1 MIIFLRHAQ
10 AENNAKRILAG
21 RTEGVHLTKTGIEQ
35 AEQIAKYLKPLD
47 ISAIYSSPIERASH
61 TAEIVAKNN
70 SLDHNLDDRLTEI
83 EMGKFTRMNYDDMF
97 AKYGNI
103 FLKFYENDPV
113 IAEHEVETF
122 PDVQKRVLDMVDH
135 VLKKHNN
142 ENVILVTHMDPIK
155 SMLAKVMNL
164 LPETLFEL
172 IIANASLTIIKE
184 QDKKFSLSAINAM
197 NIDRYYQ
204 TWYPKSSINF
214 KLYRSATQSNDNE
227 QNISIINHHCD
238 FMHNPNN

>member
-10 AENNAKRILAG
+10 AENNTKRILAG
-21 RTEGVHLTKTGIEQ
+21 RTEGVPLTKTGIEQ
-35 AEQIAKYLKPLD
+35 AERIAKYLASID
-47 ISAIYSSPIERASH
+47 ISAIYSSPIERAKH
-61 TAEIVAKNN
+61 TAEIVAESC
-70 SLDHNLDDRLTEI
+70 SLDVALDERLTEI
-83 EMGKFTRMNYDDMF
+83 DMGKFTRMNYDDMF

-113 IAEHEVETF
+113 ISEHEVETF
-122 PDVQKRVLDMVDH
+122 PNVQKRVLDLVDH

-164 LPETLFEL
+164 VPETLFEL
-172 IIANASLTIIKE
+172 IIANASLTIVKE

-197 NIDRYYQ
+197 DVDRYHQ
-204 TWYPKSSINF
+204 TW
-214 KLYRSATQSNDNE
+214 
-227 QNISIINHHCD
+227 
-238 FMHNPNN
+238 

>member
-35 AEQIAKYLKPLD
+35 AEQIAKYLEPLD

-61 TAEIVAKNN
+61 TAEIVAKSK
-70 SLDHNLDDRLTEI
+70 SLGCELDDRLVEI
-83 EMGKFTRMNYDDMF
+83 DMGKFTHMNYEDMF

-103 FLKFYENDPV
+103 FLKFYDNDSV

-122 PDVQKRVLDMVDH
+122 PEVQRRVLDMVNH
-135 VLKKHNN
+135 VVEKHKN

-155 SMLAKVMNL
+155 SMLAKVMDL
-164 LPETLFEL
+164 RPKTLFEL
-172 IIANASLTIIKE
+172 VIENASLTIINE
-184 QDKKFSLSAINAM
+184 QDGKFSLSAINAM
-197 NIDRYYQ
+197 DIDRYYQ
-204 TWYPKSSINF
+204 TW
-214 KLYRSATQSNDNE
+214 
-227 QNISIINHHCD
+227 
-238 FMHNPNN
+238 

>member
-10 AENNAKRILAG
+10 AENNTKRILAG
-21 RTEGVHLTKTGIEQ
+21 RTEGVPLTKTGIEQ
-35 AEQIAKYLKPLD
+35 AERIAKYLASID

-61 TAEIVAKNN
+61 TAEIVAKNR
-70 SLDHNLDDRLTEI
+70 SLEVVLDERLTEI
-83 EMGKFTRMNYDDMF
+83 DMGKFTRMNYDDMF

-113 IAEHEVETF
+113 ISEHEVETF
-122 PDVQKRVLDMVDH
+122 PDVQKRVLDMVDD

-164 LPETLFEL
+164 IPVTLFEL

-184 QDKKFSLSAINAM
+184 QDKIFSLSAINAM
-197 NIDRYYQ
+197 NIDRYYH
-204 TWYPKSSINF
+204 T
-214 KLYRSATQSNDNE
+214 
-227 QNISIINHHCD
+227 
-238 FMHNPNN
+238 

>member
-10 AENNAKRILAG
+10 AKNNTERILAG
-21 RTEGVHLTKTGIEQ
+21 RTEGVPLTKTGIEQ

-61 TAEIVAKNN
+61 TAEIVAKNC
-70 SLDHNLDDRLTEI
+70 SLEVVLDERLTEI
-83 EMGKFTRMNYDDMF
+83 DMGKFTRMNYDDMF

-103 FLKFYENDPV
+103 FLKFYENNPV
-113 IAEHEVETF
+113 ISEHEVETF

-164 LPETLFEL
+164 VPETLFEL
-172 IIANASLTIIKE
+172 VIANASLTIIKE
-184 QDKKFSLSAINAM
+184 QDKIFSLSAINAM
-197 NIDRYYQ
+197 NIDRYYH
-204 TWYPKSSINF
+204 T
-214 KLYRSATQSNDNE
+214 
-227 QNISIINHHCD
+227 
-238 FMHNPNN
+238 

>member
-61 TAEIVAKNN
+61 TAEIVAKNR
-70 SLDHNLDDRLTEI
+70 SLEVVLDERLTEI
-83 EMGKFTRMNYDDMF
+83 DMGKFTRMNYDDMF

-122 PDVQKRVLDMVDH
+122 PQVQSRILNMVNH
-135 VLKKHNN
+135 LVEKHKN

-155 SMLAKVMNL
+155 SMLSTVMDL
-164 LPETLFEL
+164 RPKALFEL

-197 NIDRYYQ
+197 NVDRYYQ
-204 TWYPKSSINF
+204 TW
-214 KLYRSATQSNDNE
+214 
-227 QNISIINHHCD
+227 
-238 FMHNPNN
+238 

>member
-10 AENNAKRILAG
+10 AENNTERILAG

-35 AEQIAKYLKPLD
+35 AERIAKYLKPLD

-122 PDVQKRVLDMVDH
+122 PQVQSRILDMVNH
-135 VLKKHNN
+135 IVEKHKN

-155 SMLAKVMNL
+155 SMLSTVMDL
-164 LPETLFEL
+164 KPKSLFEL

-204 TWYPKSSINF
+204 TW
-214 KLYRSATQSNDNE
+214 
-227 QNISIINHHCD
+227 
-238 FMHNPNN
+238 

>member
-10 AENNAKRILAG
+10 AENNTKRILAG
-21 RTEGVHLTKTGIEQ
+21 RTEGVHLTKAGIEQ
-35 AEQIAKYLKPLD
+35 AESIAKYLKSLY

-70 SLDHNLDDRLTEI
+70 SLDYELDDRITEI
-83 EMGKFTRMNYDDMF
+83 DMGRFTRMNYDDMF

-122 PDVQKRVLDMVDH
+122 LEVQRRILDMVTD
-135 VLKKHNN
+135 VVKKHKN

-155 SMLAKVMNL
+155 SMLSIVMDL
-164 LPETLFEL
+164 KPKTLFEL

-184 QDKKFSLSAINAM
+184 HENKFSLSAINAM
-197 NIDRYYQ
+197 DIDRYYQ
-204 TWYPKSSINF
+204 TW
-214 KLYRSATQSNDNE
+214 
-227 QNISIINHHCD
+227 
-238 FMHNPNN
+238 

>member
-1 MIIFLRHAQ
+1 MIIILRHAQ
-10 AENNAKRILAG
+10 AENNTKRILAG
-21 RTEGVHLTKTGIEQ
+21 RTEGIPLTKTGVQQ
-35 AEQIAKYLKPLD
+35 AERISEYLKPLD

-83 EMGKFTRMNYDDMF
+83 DMGKFTRMKYDDMF

-103 FLKFYENDPV
+103 FLKFYENNPV

-122 PDVQKRVLDMVDH
+122 PDVQKRVLNMVDH
-135 VLKKHNN
+135 VLKKHKN

-155 SMLAKVMNL
+155 SMLSTVMDL
-164 LPETLFEL
+164 KPKALFEL
-172 IIANASLTIIKE
+172 IIANASLTIVKE

-197 NIDRYYQ
+197 NIDRYHQ
-204 TWYPKSSINF
+204 TW
-214 KLYRSATQSNDNE
+214 
-227 QNISIINHHCD
+227 
-238 FMHNPNN
+238 

>member
-21 RTEGVHLTKTGIEQ
+21 RTEGVPLTKAGIEQ
-35 AEQIAKYLKPLD
+35 AKQIAKYLKPLD

-70 SLDHNLDDRLTEI
+70 SLDYELDDRITEI
-83 EMGKFTRMNYDDMF
+83 DMGKFTRMNYDDMF

-113 IAEHEVETF
+113 IAEHEVETYLH
-122 PDVQKRVLDMVDH
+122 VQRRVRDMVDH
-135 VLKKHNN
+135 IVKKHKN

-155 SMLAKVMNL
+155 SMLSTVMDL
-164 LPETLFEL
+164 KPKALFEL

-184 QDKKFSLSAINAM
+184 QDGKFSLSAINAM

-204 TWYPKSSINF
+204 TW
-214 KLYRSATQSNDNE
+214 
-227 QNISIINHHCD
+227 
-238 FMHNPNN
+238 

>member
-10 AENNAKRILAG
+10 AENNTKRILAG
-21 RTEGVHLTKTGIEQ
+21 RTEGVPLTKTGIEQ
-35 AEQIAKYLKPLD
+35 AEQIAKYLAPID
-47 ISAIYSSPIERASH
+47 ISAIYSSPIERAKH
-61 TAEIVAKNN
+61 TAEIVAKNS
-70 SLDHNLDDRLTEI
+70 SLEVVLDERLTEI
-83 EMGKFTRMNYDDMF
+83 DMGKFTRMNYDDMF

-113 IAEHEVETF
+113 ISEHEVETF
-122 PDVQKRVLDMVDH
+122 PNVQKRVLDLVDH

-164 LPETLFEL
+164 VPKTLFEL

-184 QDKKFSLSAINAM
+184 QDKIFSLSAINAM
-197 NIDRYYQ
+197 NVDRYSQ
-204 TWYPKSSINF
+204 TW
-214 KLYRSATQSNDNE
+214 
-227 QNISIINHHCD
+227 
-238 FMHNPNN
+238 

>member
-21 RTEGVHLTKTGIEQ
+21 RTEGIHLTKTGIEQ
-35 AEQIAKYLKPLD
+35 AERIAKYLKPLD

-113 IAEHEVETF
+113 IAEQEVETF
-122 PDVQKRVLDMVDH
+122 PHVQERILGMVNH
-135 VLKKHNN
+135 IVEKHKN

-155 SMLAKVMNL
+155 SMLSTVMDL
-164 LPETLFEL
+164 KPKALFEL

-197 NIDRYYQ
+197 NVDRYYQ
-204 TWYPKSSINF
+204 TW
-214 KLYRSATQSNDNE
+214 
-227 QNISIINHHCD
+227 
-238 FMHNPNN
+238 

>member
-10 AENNAKRILAG
+10 AENNTKRILAG
-21 RTEGVHLTKTGIEQ
+21 RTEGVPLTKTGIEQ
-35 AEQIAKYLKPLD
+35 AERIAKYLAPID
-47 ISAIYSSPIERASH
+47 ISAIYSSPIERAKH
-61 TAEIVAKNN
+61 TAEIVAKNC
-70 SLDHNLDDRLTEI
+70 SLEEVVIDERLTEI
-83 EMGKFTRMNYDDMF
+83 DMGKFTRMNYDDMF

-113 IAEHEVETF
+113 ISEHEVETF

-164 LPETLFEL
+164 VPQTLFEL
-172 IIANASLTIIKE
+172 IVANASLTIITE

-197 NIDRYYQ
+197 DVDRYYQ
-204 TWYPKSSINF
+204 TW
-214 KLYRSATQSNDNE
+214 
-227 QNISIINHHCD
+227 
-238 FMHNPNN
+238 

>member
-10 AENNAKRILAG
+10 AENNTKRILAG
-21 RTEGVHLTKTGIEQ
+21 RTEGVPLTKTGIEQ
-35 AEQIAKYLKPLD
+35 AERIAKYLASID
-47 ISAIYSSPIERASH
+47 ISAIYSSPIERAKH
-61 TAEIVAKNN
+61 TAEIVAESC
-70 SLDHNLDDRLTEI
+70 SLDVALDERLTEI
-83 EMGKFTRMNYDDMF
+83 DMGKFTRMNYDDMF

-113 IAEHEVETF
+113 ISEHEVETF
-122 PDVQKRVLDMVDH
+122 PNVQKRVLDLVDH

-164 LPETLFEL
+164 APETLFEL
-172 IIANASLTIIKE
+172 IIANASLTIVKE

-197 NIDRYYQ
+197 DVDRYHQ
-204 TWYPKSSINF
+204 TW
-214 KLYRSATQSNDNE
+214 
-227 QNISIINHHCD
+227 
-238 FMHNPNN
+238 

>member
-10 AENNAKRILAG
+10 AENNTKRILAG
-21 RTEGVHLTKTGIEQ
+21 RTEGVPLTKTGIEQ
-35 AEQIAKYLKPLD
+35 AERIAKYLAPID
-47 ISAIYSSPIERASH
+47 ISAIYSSPIERAKH
-61 TAEIVAKNN
+61 TAEIVAKNC
-70 SLDHNLDDRLTEI
+70 SLDVVLDERLTEI
-83 EMGKFTRMNYDDMF
+83 NMGKFTRMNYDDMF

-113 IAEHEVETF
+113 ISEHEVETF
-122 PDVQKRVLDMVDH
+122 PNVQKRVLDLVDH

-164 LPETLFEL
+164 APETLFEL
-172 IIANASLTIIKE
+172 IIANASLTIVKE

-197 NIDRYYQ
+197 DVDRYYQ
-204 TWYPKSSINF
+204 TW
-214 KLYRSATQSNDNE
+214 
-227 QNISIINHHCD
+227 
-238 FMHNPNN
+238 

>member
-10 AENNAKRILAG
+10 AENNTKRILAG
-21 RTEGVHLTKTGIEQ
+21 RTEGVPLTKAGIEQ
-35 AEQIAKYLKPLD
+35 AESIAKYLKPLN

-61 TAEIVAKNN
+61 TAEIIAKNN
-70 SLDHNLDDRLTEI
+70 SLDYELDDRITEI
-83 EMGKFTRMNYDDMF
+83 DMGKFTRMNYDDMF

-122 PDVQKRVLDMVDH
+122 PHVQRRVLDIVNQI
-135 VLKKHNN
+135 VKKHKN

-155 SMLAKVMNL
+155 SMLSTVMDL
-164 LPETLFEL
+164 KPKALFEL

-184 QDKKFSLSAINAM
+184 QENKFSLSAINAM
-197 NIDRYYQ
+197 DIDRYYQ
-204 TWYPKSSINF
+204 TW
-214 KLYRSATQSNDNE
+214 
-227 QNISIINHHCD
+227 
-238 FMHNPNN
+238 

>member
-10 AENNAKRILAG
+10 AENNTKRILAG
-21 RTEGVHLTKTGIEQ
+21 RTEGVPLTKAGIEQ
-35 AEQIAKYLKPLD
+35 AESIAKYLKSLN

-70 SLDHNLDDRLTEI
+70 SLDYELDDRITEI
-83 EMGKFTRMNYDDMF
+83 DMGRFTRMNYDDMF

-122 PDVQKRVLDMVDH
+122 LEVQRRILDMVTH
-135 VLKKHNN
+135 VVKKHKN

-155 SMLAKVMNL
+155 SMLSIVMDL
-164 LPETLFEL
+164 KPKTLFEL

-184 QDKKFSLSAINAM
+184 HENKFSLSAINAM
-197 NIDRYYQ
+197 DIDRYYQ
-204 TWYPKSSINF
+204 TW
-214 KLYRSATQSNDNE
+214 
-227 QNISIINHHCD
+227 
-238 FMHNPNN
+238 

>member
-61 TAEIVAKNN
+61 TAEIVAKNR
-70 SLDHNLDDRLTEI
+70 SLEVVLDERLTEI
-83 EMGKFTRMNYDDMF
+83 DMGKFTRMNYDDMF

-122 PDVQKRVLDMVDH
+122 PSVQKRILDMVDH
-135 VLKKHNN
+135 IIKRHKN

-155 SMLAKVMNL
+155 SMLAKVMDL
-164 LPETLFEL
+164 KPKTLFEL
-172 IIANASLTIIKE
+172 IIANASFTILTE
-184 QDKKFSLSAINAM
+184 QDRKFSLSAINAM
-197 NIDRYYQ
+197 NIDRYRQ
-204 TWYPKSSINF
+204 IW
-214 KLYRSATQSNDNE
+214 
-227 QNISIINHHCD
+227 
-238 FMHNPNN
+238 